1 MPQIDV
7 PSIPAPKIPQIEV
20 LQPPRQA
27 PALVMAAPPQAK
39 SEQSQERLNSSL
51 GSLSP
56 SRPNAVPK
64 GGLLSSIQNN
74 NQTQNKGTHVE
85 NLNITNTKPMSPLE
99 LENMMSMAVGG

>member
-1 MPQIDV
+1 M
-7 PSIPAPKIPQIEV
+7 
-20 LQPPRQA
+20 
-27 PALVMAAPPQAK
+27 
-39 SEQSQERLNSSL
+39 
-51 GSLSP
+51 SP
-56 SRPNAVPK
+56 TRPEAVPR